1 VVICYTRSSSV
12 ERFAMI
18 IHAYFK
24 KPKAKKKPGWQKA
37 QAEYDTWLKSHGINK
52 NNSKKKEFVSYA
64 PAPDPH
70 RRQTPHYPSL
80 NSFVGSATKKESP
93 KYTGSNLLGIGTL
106 HKSNAVP
113 IFSKEDAEDQ
123 AKMRR

>member
-1 VVICYTRSSSV
+1 
-12 ERFAMI
+12 MI

-37 QAEYDTWLKSHGINK
+37 QAEYDSWLKSHGISKNK
-52 NNSKKKEFVSYA
+52 PKKNEFVSYT
-64 PAPDPH
+64 PAADPH

-93 KYTGSNLLGIGTL
+93 KYTGVNLLGIGTL

>member
-1 VVICYTRSSSV
+1 
-12 ERFAMI
+12 MI
-18 IHAYFK
+18 IHTHFK
-24 KPKAKKKPGWQKA
+24 KVKEKKKPGWQQA
-37 QAEYDTWLKSHGINK
+37 QIEYEAWLKKHGVDQNKQTKKSFIEYKIN
-52 NNSKKKEFVSYA
+52 SEPY
-64 PAPDPH
+64 

-80 NSFVGSATKKESP
+80 NSFVGSATKPSP
-93 KYTGSNLLGIGTL
+93 KVYTGDKLIGIGTL

>member
-1 VVICYTRSSSV
+1 
-12 ERFAMI
+12 MI
-18 IHAYFK
+18 IHIYAK
-24 KPKAKKKPGWQKA
+24 GPKPKKKPGWQKA
-37 QAEYDTWLKSHGINK
+37 QAEHDAWLKSHGINK
-52 NNSKKKEFVSYA
+52 NKRKKQEFVPYA
-64 PAPDPH
+64 PKPEPH

-80 NSFVGSATKKESP
+80 NSFVGSAPKKESP
-93 KYTGSNLLGIGTL
+93 KYTGGNLLGIGTL